1 MAEAA
6 GLVLGVGS
14 TLTAFKGS
22 LDTALLIESY
32 FSDEKSNCSFLA
44 LCYHTQ
50 KTRLELWRQV
60 YNIDDPSMCALKD
73 KPEKIQ
79 ELVIRIL
86 AQITQLLDELQ
97 KLVVKHGVELP
108 SMPLVNPNIAPQ
120 SQVNIVTTLSKLR
133 VKPKARFLWTI
144 KGKAEF
150 EENVSKISNLFDEL
164 EHLTVSPSESHLIEK
179 TLPSMSLNHITNTSM
194 LQSLHDP
201 KAKASTT
208 LVMSAKAKLMRVS
221 SAQPSDAPGIGIT
234 TSELQI
240 WKGSE
245 SLGNLT
251 LPGQTPI
258 TVWIEW
264 SIIGSGKAAPEYVRR
279 VKALGYLLKEAGD
292 PALRLPVCYGIFDDL
307 KHEVEFGVQRIG
319 YVFGAPQTGLSS
331 PLLHRSAEPSRPIYT
346 TDFRIHPPRTLSSLI
361 RDKSFPIPPLGDRFT
376 LAFELA
382 TAFSNLHSAGWLH
395 KGFHSGSILFLANC
409 FGQEAVIKVTDPFIT
424 GFQYSRPT
432 GDESLSRGPLENSE
446 LEYYYHPAADKGFS
460 RRTDL
465 YSLGVV
471 LCEIGRWYLITSTVS
486 DQRRQKM
493 ADRTSWYNYLTSKLL
508 PDIGWRMGERYQSA
522 VQTLL
527 GCQLPG
533 DEESSVE
540 LFEREYLAKVIQPLS
555 ECSA

>member
-1 MAEAA
+1 M
-6 GLVLGVGS
+6 
-14 TLTAFKGS
+14 
-22 LDTALLIESY
+22 
-32 FSDEKSNCSFLA
+32 SF
-44 LCYHTQ
+44 
-50 KTRLELWRQV
+50 
-60 YNIDDPSMCALKD
+60 
-73 KPEKIQ
+73 
-79 ELVIRIL
+79 
-86 AQITQLLDELQ
+86 
-97 KLVVKHGVELP
+97 
-108 SMPLVNPNIAPQ
+108 
-120 SQVNIVTTLSKLR
+120 
-133 VKPKARFLWTI
+133 
-144 KGKAEF
+144 
-150 EENVSKISNLFDEL
+150 
-164 EHLTVSPSESHLIEK
+164 
-179 TLPSMSLNHITNTSM
+179 NHITNASM
-194 LQSLHDP
+194 LQSLRDP
-201 KAKASTT
+201 EAKASTT

-221 SAQPSDAPGIGIT
+221 SAQPSDTPGIRIT

-240 WKGSE
+240 WKGSD

-258 TVWIEW
+258 NVWIEW

-331 PLLHRSAEPSRPIYT
+331 LLPHRSGQPSRPRYT
-346 TDFRIHPPRTLSSLI
+346 TDFRIHPPRTL
-361 RDKSFPIPPLGDRFT
+361 RFT

-395 KGFHSGSILFLANC
+395 KGFHSSSILFLAIF
-409 FGQEAVIKVTDPFIT
+409 FGQEAVIK
-424 GFQYSRPT
+424 
-432 GDESLSRGPLENSE
+432 
-446 LEYYYHPAADKGFS
+446 YYHPAADKGFS

-471 LCEIGRWYLITSTVS
+471 LCEIGRWCLIKSTIS

-493 ADRTSWYNYLTSKLL
+493 VDRTSWYNYLTSKLL
-508 PDIGWRMGERYQSA
+508 TDIGWRMGERYQSA

-527 GCQLPG
+527 DCQLPG

-555 ECSA
+555 ECSARGFTSMIAAPGGRWISPFFS